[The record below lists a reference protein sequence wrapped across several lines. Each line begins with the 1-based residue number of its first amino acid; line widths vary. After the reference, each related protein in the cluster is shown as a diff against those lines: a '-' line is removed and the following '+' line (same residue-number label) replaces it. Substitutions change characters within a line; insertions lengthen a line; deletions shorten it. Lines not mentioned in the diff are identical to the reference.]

1 MAKPTLT
8 PEQKEFQKLKRFVQK
23 RFPGAYVTGRIVD
36 GGVQYS
42 VVDGRGVAVVD
53 EDLLLPAA
61 TTAKQAW
68 EQAKY
73 CAWFTNMIRKSN
85 TAFDDER
92 MYKKLAKECGE

>member
-36 GGVQYS
+36 GEVQYS

-53 EDLLLPAA
+53 EDLLLPTA

-73 CAWFTNMIRKSN
+73 CAWFTNMIRKSS
-85 TAFDDER
+85 TAFDEER